1 MSMRETIQGMID
13 KFHKKIENDE
23 KVREEVEPIYKSLN
37 IDLGEEK
44 FSLILDHGTI
54 RDFKDGLLDEAD
66 ITLTTTPEY
75 LQALI
80 DGELRPMRAY
90 MTGKIKIKGKIQDV
104 MHLKK
109 LF

>member
-1 MSMRETIQGMID
+1 MSMRETLQGMID
-13 KFHKKIENDE
+13 KFHTKIENDE
-23 KVREEVEPIYKSLN
+23 KVREEVEPIFKTLN
-37 IDLGEEK
+37 IDLKDETY
-44 FSLILDHGTI
+44 SLVLDHGKI

-66 ITLTTTPEY
+66 ITLMTTPEY